1 MTPSLEVIAATSAH
15 DAALRQLLRETPV
28 AGLLRVTLEREPS
41 FFGADI
47 DVSQHDVALV
57 LQRGQ
62 AIACGSRVLR
72 RVCWNGSEQ
81 EVAYL
86 SDLRLHPN
94 FQRRGGRALLGGYR
108 LLEKCA
114 RQRPAAATWT
124 AVFESNAIAQTTLVG
139 GRAGL
144 PEYVNRGRLICPLL
158 LVKRRHPEPA
168 GSICVRAC
176 AADLPA
182 ITLFLQQN
190 LSPRPLAPCV
200 ADLDLMHGRRWPDL
214 QADDFII
221 ARRGPEIL
229 GVVAVR
235 DLRRY
240 KQVRVVETPWL
251 WRMAKFPSQLV
262 AALNLAPALPI
273 PGQVLPL
280 GFASFLTV
288 KNDDVDLTRMLL
300 QAAAGLASRKGLSF
314 LSTAFHESDPKSA
327 ATRELPALKTDGIL
341 YQVLQGPKNVTWTA
355 ATPYIDP
362 ANL

>member
-1 MTPSLEVIAATSAH
+1 MTPSLELIAATSAH

-41 FFGADI
+41 FFGADF
-47 DVSQHDVALV
+47 DVTQHDVALV
-57 LQRGQ
+57 LQLGQ
-62 AIACGSRVLR
+62 AVACGSRVLR

-94 FQRRGGRALLGGYR
+94 FQKRVGRALLGGYR

-114 RQRPAAATWT
+114 RQHPAAATWT
-124 AVFESNAIAQTTLVG
+124 AVFESNTVAQTTLVG

-144 PEYVNRGRLICPLL
+144 PDYANRGRLICPLL

-176 AADLPA
+176 AADLPE

-190 LSPRPLAPCV
+190 LAPRPLAPYV

-214 QADDFII
+214 QANDFIM

-273 PGQVLPL
+273 PGQVLPI

-288 KNDDVDLTRMLL
+288 KNDDVALTRMLL
-300 QAAAGLASRKGLSF
+300 QAAAALASRKGLSF
-314 LSTAFHESDPKSA
+314 LSTAFHESDPKST
-327 ATRELPALKTDGIL
+327 ATRELPALETDGIL
-341 YQVLQGPKNVTWTA
+341 YQVLQGAQNANWTA